1 MVESYSLT
9 IVLLV
14 VWLGVTWGSPIWCWK
29 RNDDDDCD
37 WDWEGDD
44 DGNDVDDDEYCKRP
58 PHHHPPRES
67 NICQLSVWASVT
79 LAMEIMG
86 NHPIV
91 SSTNTCLTFQ
101 LFLYVA
107 VVNCNVLLVL
117 RSCLPASPPKK
128 TSTTSTTSRRL
139 KHSLVDK
146 VLGPCSSSA
155 LLCLLPSP
163 SQQAHRCGSC
173 STVGRQA
180 ADLGRH
186 PELLGLRHRHH
197 SLQRYTSPTVTNA
210 WIGCVHVWA
219 FLAVFVFMCNNL
231 Y

>member
-1 MVESYSLT
+1 MVMMLT
-9 IVLLV
+9 TMSIAR
-14 VWLGVTWGSPIWCWK
+14 G
-29 RNDDDDCD
+29 
-37 WDWEGDD
+37 
-44 DGNDVDDDEYCKRP
+44 P
-58 PHHHPPRES
+58 PHHPHPPRES

-107 VVNCNVLLVL
+107 VVNGNVLLVL
-117 RSCLPASPPKK
+117 RSCLPSSPPKK
-128 TSTTSTTSRRL
+128 TSTTTSTSSSRP

-146 VLGPCSSSA
+146 VLGHFSSSG
-155 LLCLLPSP
+155 LLCLLPSA

-180 ADLGRH
+180 GDLGRH

-210 WIGCVHVWA
+210 SVGCVHV
-219 FLAVFVFMCNNL
+219 
-231 Y
+231 

>member
-1 MVESYSLT
+1 MQEA
-9 IVLLV
+9 
-14 VWLGVTWGSPIWCWK
+14 
-29 RNDDDDCD
+29 
-37 WDWEGDD
+37 
-44 DGNDVDDDEYCKRP
+44 P
-58 PHHHPPRES
+58 PTTTHTHPEKAIYVS
-67 NICQLSVWASVT
+67 CQFGQAFTS
-79 LAMEIMG
+79 AMEIMG

-107 VVNCNVLLVL
+107 VVNGNVLLVL
-117 RSCLPASPPKK
+117 RSCLPSPPPKK
-128 TSTTSTTSRRL
+128 TSTTSTSSSRP

-146 VLGPCSSSA
+146 VLGHFSSSA
-155 LLCLLPSP
+155 LLCLLPSA

-180 ADLGRH
+180 GDLGRH

-210 WIGCVHVWA
+210 WIGCVHV
-219 FLAVFVFMCNNL
+219 
-231 Y
+231 

>member
-1 MVESYSLT
+1 MQEAL
-9 IVLLV
+9 
-14 VWLGVTWGSPIWCWK
+14 
-29 RNDDDDCD
+29 
-37 WDWEGDD
+37 
-44 DGNDVDDDEYCKRP
+44 P
-58 PHHHPPRES
+58 PHHPHPPRES

-107 VVNCNVLLVL
+107 VVNGNVLLVL
-117 RSCLPASPPKK
+117 RSCLPSSPPKK
-128 TSTTSTTSRRL
+128 TSITSTSTSSRP

-146 VLGPCSSSA
+146 VLGHFSSSG
-155 LLCLLPSP
+155 LLCLLPSA

-180 ADLGRH
+180 GEVGRH
-186 PELLGLRHRHH
+186 PELLGLRHPPPPQPPKIHLSH
-197 SLQRYTSPTVTNA
+197 RYKRLGWVRA
-210 WIGCVHVWA
+210 CVS
-219 FLAVFVFMCNNL
+219 VFVCICV
-231 Y
+231 YV